1 MRPAKI
7 LICHRPGDC
16 EPEAAALAEEIH
28 LRFGLRPRA
37 VGGTMPPDDF
47 AIAACAAMLVVLG
60 RLGLDARD
68 ERGARRIDNA
78 GDNLRLWLEA
88 ALVANRPLLVVL
100 AEGAVLPPAEALP
113 GCLAMLGTAGVT
125 RVTVGAAGLQ
135 GVRLQLLQMIEEILA
150 GRDSR
155 FRPVQS
161 PPLAAPTPSPPVPAP
176 AEPAEPPAAA
186 SRGSLGASIGTWVEK
201 VAQLGRKRP
210 SAPTQDRA
218 QPARAPRV
226 QIEYDVEFQ
235 GAQKAP
241 SAQPQPDTSAPPP
254 RSEGMPPA
262 VAAPA
267 AGSGIAEPAPE
278 PVLLGASAPQAVR
291 PGAEFTA
298 RFVAYTKAF
307 EAETSELLHR
317 LSPHSTP
324 QLGLQTCRWQ
334 LGTTVEVALSA
345 RGLNVAPARQ
355 QFTWEGGRNL
365 VEFDVAVPENAQPDV
380 TVLKFDVSVEGIVL
394 ARLRLD
400 LEVSTGAG
408 VEATPVTV
416 RATPAHTAFAS
427 YSSHDRERVLDR
439 VAAVRISAGL
449 DIFLDCMSLHP
460 SEAWKPQLE
469 EEIKRRELFL
479 LFWSSAASESQWVAW
494 EWHTALRARGK
505 DAIQVHPLEV
515 GIKPPDELKDLHFG
529 DPFMLA
535 REAYRNESAPRP

>member
-1 MRPAKI
+1 MKTV

-16 EPEAAALAEEIH
+16 EAEAAALAEEIH
-28 LRFGLRPRA
+28 LRFGLRPRS
-37 VGGTMPPDDF
+37 VGGTLPPDGA

-60 RLGLDARD
+60 RLGLEARD
-68 ERGARRIDNA
+68 EHGARRIDSA
-78 GDNLRLWLEA
+78 GDNLRLWPEA
-88 ALVANRPLLVVL
+88 ALAANRPLLLVL
-100 AEGAVLPPAEALP
+100 AEGAVLPPADALP
-113 GCLAMLGTAGVT
+113 GCLAMLAAAGVT
-125 RVTVGAAGLQ
+125 LVTVGAAGLQ
-135 GVRLQLLQMIEEILA
+135 GVRLQLLQMLEEILA
-150 GRDSR
+150 GRDWR
-155 FRPVQS
+155 FRPIQS
-161 PPLAAPTPSPPVPAP
+161 PPLAVPSSSPPMPGSAVPPAP
-176 AEPAEPPAAA
+176 A
-186 SRGSLGASIGTWVEK
+186 SRGTLGGLIGTWVDK
-201 VAQLGRKRP
+201 VAELGRKRP
-210 SAPTQDRA
+210 ATPTDDRGQRSEPPSAKPWPDTGT
-218 QPARAPRV
+218 PPGS
-226 QIEYDVEFQ
+226 Q
-235 GAQKAP
+235 GAP
-241 SAQPQPDTSAPPP
+241 PQFGT
-254 RSEGMPPA
+254 
-262 VAAPA
+262 PA
-267 AGSGIAEPAPE
+267 AGSGIAESAPE

-324 QLGLQTCRWQ
+324 QLGLQSCRWQ
-334 LGTTVEVALSA
+334 AGTTVEVALSA
-345 RGLNVAPARQ
+345 RGLNVTPARQ
-355 QFTWEGGRNL
+355 QFTWEGSRNL

-380 TVLKFDVSVEGIVL
+380 TVLKFDVSVQGIVL

-515 GIKPPDELKDLHFG
+515 GVKPPDELKDLHFG

-535 REAYRNESAPRP
+535 REAYRNESTPRP